1 MYVCQYCGTKY
12 TVEEAKKMM
21 IEGTV
26 DVSGSTVKVDNSD
39 ELNNLYE
46 LARRAKQTDDFE
58 SALKYYDLILLKD
71 PTSWEATFHSAY
83 FKSINCKV
91 AEIASALVSLMKS
104 LNPTLMLVNEHLDS
118 VEKQNEAISE
128 ITAGCFLI
136 ANLFNKSAQ
145 EHYNQI
151 DSSIRYKY
159 KEEMAINRI
168 ACHHLMY
175 SLGDEIEKIFN
186 NEEIKS
192 KAATAWMSGIQL
204 HYDLTRIMPNK
215 TDAISQISSYA
226 NKVKKYN
233 PEYESPL
240 DKVKSTSTG
249 ASASAGG
256 CYIATCVYGS
266 YDCPQVWTLR
276 RYRDYTL
283 ALTWYGRTFIRFYYS
298 VSPTIVK
305 LFGDKKWFQRIFKS
319 RLDKMV
325 EELNSQGYAETPY
338 NDKEW

>member
-1 MYVCQYCGTKY
+1 
-12 TVEEAKKMM
+12 
-21 IEGTV
+21 
-26 DVSGSTVKVDNSD
+26 
-39 ELNNLYE
+39 
-46 LARRAKQTDDFE
+46 
-58 SALKYYDLILLKD
+58 
-71 PTSWEATFHSAY
+71 
-83 FKSINCKV
+83 
-91 AEIASALVSLMKS
+91 
-104 LNPTLMLVNEHLDS
+104 
-118 VEKQNEAISE
+118 
-128 ITAGCFLI
+128 
-136 ANLFNKSAQ
+136 
-145 EHYNQI
+145 
-151 DSSIRYKY
+151 
-159 KEEMAINRI
+159 MAINRI
-168 ACHHLMY
+168 ACKHLMY
-175 SLGDEIEKIFN
+175 TLGDQIESTFD
-186 NEEIKS
+186 NEKVKN
-192 KAATAWMSGIQL
+192 KAVTAWMSGIQL

-305 LFGDKKWFQRIFKS
+305 LFGDKKWFQRIFKMK
-319 RLDKMV
+319 LDKMV
-325 EELNSQGYAETPY
+325 EKLHSQGYSETPY